1 MSLGIS
7 ALHMVFCVIIETL
20 SIQVRI
26 QNPMASYF
34 INFNAG
40 NEFQCLKWISMLEM
54 LNFDD
59 GNEFQCLQCSISGV
73 EIAVLKNLDRGRDH
87 FWNIFK
93 LPQSHLAAIWDI

>member
-1 MSLGIS
+1 MFLVSQNIL
-7 ALHMVFCVIIETL
+7 CN
-20 SIQVRI
+20 SIDFVNSSQES
-26 QNPMASYF
+26 MCFGDYF
-34 INFNAG
+34 MNFNAD
-40 NEFQCLKWISMLEM
+40 NEFQCWQWISMLEM